1 MDSNG
6 SHEDKDAVVLEDAP
20 EAAGE
25 DAEVAYEEE
34 EGEPVDPRMAA
45 VLAAAEE
52 GDLETLC
59 GLFSEVEVNARGED
73 GDSPLHI
80 ACLYGQEAVVKECV
94 KRGADVNARDEDDS
108 TPLHDACAGGFES
121 IVALLLQQGASAS
134 AQDTE
139 EETPLHHASR
149 GGHAA
154 VVAQL
159 LQASGS
165 ERAAL
170 LQQRSSSGES
180 ALDMADSDAVRV
192 LLSSE

>member
-1 MDSNG
+1 MTQRL
-6 SHEDKDAVVLEDAP
+6 KALP
-20 EAAGE
+20 LQRIIIAG
-25 DAEVAYEEE
+25 ALGA
-34 EGEPVDPRMAA
+34 GL
-45 VLAAAEE
+45 VLA
-52 GDLETLC
+52 
-59 GLFSEVEVNARGED
+59 
-73 GDSPLHI
+73 
-80 ACLYGQEAVVKECV
+80 
-94 KRGADVNARDEDDS
+94 
-108 TPLHDACAGGFES
+108 
-121 IVALLLQQGASAS
+121 GASAS

-180 ALDMADSDAVRV
+180 AFDMADSDAVRV